1 MSLRDC
7 CKEEC
12 PSYPHCPCVTADTP
26 ADRPERIVVEGDE
39 PKVGPTRHHFT
50 AVIAGL
56 KTAEEYTRQIEHENA
71 AMVSELVDLQAEE
84 RRWYE
89 NFHDE
94 MVRADEAEMR
104 EAELRDEVERL
115 TAEAREHV
123 TELNLATI
131 NSFHAGEQSKEAEL
145 AALRQALAEIT
156 EGLARM
162 EWCEWGCDENARA
175 VLAASAREVTP

>member
-1 MSLRDC
+1 M
-7 CKEEC
+7 
-12 PSYPHCPCVTADTP
+12 TADTP
-26 ADRPERIVVEGDE
+26 ADRP
-39 PKVGPTRHHFT
+39 
-50 AVIAGL
+50 AGL
-56 KTAEEYTRQIEHENA
+56 AIEVVA
-71 AMVSELVDLQAEE
+71 SLLSELADL
-84 RRWYE
+84 
-89 NFHDE
+89 
-94 MVRADEAEMR
+94 RA
-104 EAELRDEVERL
+104 EVERL